1 MNKGEF
7 VKKVATKLDGE
18 YTQAEAAKMVDA
30 CLETIKDAMIA
41 GDKIQFVGFGS
52 FEVAE
57 RAGRVGRN
65 PQTGEPMHITAAT
78 VPKFKPGK
86 AFKEAVNK

>member
-1 MNKGEF
+1 MMLVWKQLR
-7 VKKVATKLDGE
+7 TL
-18 YTQAEAAKMVDA
+18 
-30 CLETIKDAMIA
+30 
-41 GDKIQFVGFGS
+41 FGS

-65 PQTGEPMHITAAT
+65 PQTGEPMHITAAK

>member
-1 MNKGEF
+1 MQET
-7 VKKVATKLDGE
+7 KV
-18 YTQAEAAKMVDA
+18 
-30 CLETIKDAMIA
+30 
-41 GDKIQFVGFGS
+41 QFVGFGS

-65 PQTGEPMHITAAT
+65 PQTGEPMHITAAK

>member
-30 CLETIKDAMIA
+30 CLLYTSPSPRD
-41 GDKIQFVGFGS
+41 
-52 FEVAE
+52 
-57 RAGRVGRN
+57 
-65 PQTGEPMHITAAT
+65 
-78 VPKFKPGK
+78 
-86 AFKEAVNK
+86 